1 MRIKKHNDIIV
12 LLLGFTA
19 GMLLSWYILDSILL
33 AIAYGV
39 FIVVGIMFILKKRK
53 KKDEMFHN
61 IDAAYNFVNLMNVSM
76 LSTNSI
82 YEAYKSIE
90 NYVDAD
96 FANMSNEDIRTH
108 LTEISATYDINAF
121 KMYVNTLL
129 IYDSDGGNYKEMQSI
144 PTSLTQNTKIY
155 YHKLDTRKFYKL
167 VEITSLFILWLC
179 IIVFIKICIPDYY
192 ALMMKEIIYQLIM
205 LGMLL
210 GGSFLYYLT
219 YMEYL
224 NNNIRGM

>member
-1 MRIKKHNDIIV
+1 MKIKKQRDILL
-12 LLLGFTA
+12 LLLGFILA
-19 GMLLSWYILDSILL
+19 LLVAWFILDSIILGL
-33 AIAYGV
+33 AYGGCV
-39 FIVVGIMFILKKRK
+39 VVGIMFILKKRK
-53 KKDEMFHN
+53 KKEEMFHN

-76 LSTNSI
+76 LSTNSV

-108 LTEISATYDINAF
+108 LSEISASYDINAF

-129 IYDSDGGNYKEMQSI
+129 IYDSDGGNYKEMQQI

-167 VEITSLFILWLC
+167 VEITSLFALWLA
-179 IIVFIKICIPDYY
+179 IMVFIKICIPDYY
-192 ALMMKEIIYQLIM
+192 ALMVKDILYQFII
-205 LGMLL
+205 LG
-210 GGSFLYYLT
+210 YYLT
-219 YMEYL
+219 VSKYSF
-224 NNNIRGM
+224 

>member
-1 MRIKKHNDIIV
+1 
-12 LLLGFTA
+12 
-19 GMLLSWYILDSILL
+19 MLAAWYILDSIIFGAL
-33 AIAYGV
+33 YGM
-39 FIVVGIMFILKKRK
+39 VVVLGIMFILKKRK

-76 LSTNSI
+76 LSTTSV

-108 LTEISATYDINAF
+108 LNEIATTYDINAF
-121 KMYVNTLL
+121 KMYINTLL

-167 VEITSLFILWLC
+167 VEITSLFALWICIL
-179 IIVFIKICIPDYY
+179 VFIKICIPDYY
-192 ALMMKEIIYQLIM
+192 ALMMKDILYQIIM
-205 LGMLL
+205 FGMLL
-210 GGSFLYYLT
+210 KGSFLYY
-219 YMEYL
+219 
-224 NNNIRGM
+224 

>member
-1 MRIKKHNDIIV
+1 MKTRKQRDILL
-12 LLLGFTA
+12 LLLGFILA
-19 GMLLSWYILDSILL
+19 LLVAWFILDSIILGL
-33 AIAYGV
+33 AYGGCV
-39 FIVVGIMFILKKRK
+39 VVGIMFILKKRK
-53 KKDEMFHN
+53 KKEEMFHN

-76 LSTNSI
+76 LSTNSV

-108 LTEISATYDINAF
+108 LSEISASYDINAF

-129 IYDSDGGNYKEMQSI
+129 IYDSDGGNYKEMQQI

-167 VEITSLFILWLC
+167 VEITSLFALWLA
-179 IIVFIKICIPDYY
+179 IMVFIKICIPDYY
-192 ALMMKEIIYQLIM
+192 ALMVKDILYQFII

-210 GGSFLYYLT
+210 IGSFLYYLT